1 MHSGFIA
8 TENDIILKPCSA
20 VDWPMTFPIGSTQ
33 VLVFEIPYGIRVDD
47 GFHFEQQDDRV
58 ELEMQGREEAT
69 EIQCRIGDVFAWLR
83 FEQNVHQEHMVFDD
97 QFNIEGERLGKSLS
111 STVLIH
117 FSEEF
122 INAIPEHI
130 IQNTPEKYHEQGS
143 IIGSKI
149 ATPLDK
155 HLIVW
160 GVNFLNRFLSYYR
173 FFENEY
179 WIQPLTPQM
188 IQKFHLWRN
197 TADGLDRHR
206 VRNWIGGPIR
216 GNEADIET
224 IQESTSS
231 TMDLPLVQ
239 KLRLDARD
247 NIDRS
252 NYAIGVIQSGQ
263 LLELWSQYAFIII
276 AKQQGHS
283 ENEAKELIKFDSNRS
298 IKPPNIFDKYRK
310 EVGYD
315 FKSTDQFDYWDNK
328 TRKLRNI
335 VVHDGH
341 EPTHN
346 EAFEAFKGTM
356 EAILEIQS
364 QFRSE
369 LESGQIDDHPNQPL
383 PGSNILMSKDKN
395 PNPSE

>member
-1 MHSGFIA
+1 
-8 TENDIILKPCSA
+8 
-20 VDWPMTFPIGSTQ
+20 MTFPIGSTQ
-33 VLVFEIPYGIRVDD
+33 ILVFEIPYGIRVDD

-58 ELEMQGREEAT
+58 ELELQDREEAT

-83 FEQNVHQEHMVFDD
+83 FEQNVHQEGMFFDG

-122 INAIPEHI
+122 IDAIPEEV
-130 IQNTPEKYHEQGS
+130 IQNTPEDYHEQGT

-160 GVNFLNRFLSYYR
+160 GVNFLNRFLNYYR

-197 TADGLDRHR
+197 TVDGFDRHR

-216 GNEADIET
+216 GGEADIET
-224 IQESTSS
+224 IQEAALS

-239 KLRLDARD
+239 KLQLDARD

-263 LLELWSQYAFIII
+263 LMELWSQYAFIII
-276 AKQQGHS
+276 AKQQGHT
-283 ENEAKELIKFDSNRS
+283 EKQAKELIKFESDRS

-310 EVGYD
+310 ELGYD
-315 FKSTDQFDYWDNK
+315 FKSTDQFDDWDEN
-328 TRKLRNI
+328 TRKLRNN
-335 VVHDGH
+335 VVHEGY
-341 EPTHN
+341 EPTRS
-346 EAFEAFKGTM
+346 EASEAFKGTM
-356 EAILEIQS
+356 EAILEIQVH
-364 QFRSE
+364 FRSE
-369 LESGQIDDHPNQPL
+369 LESGQIDDQPDQPL
-383 PGSNILMSKDKN
+383 QGSNILMSKGEN
-395 PNPSE
+395 PDPPE

>member
-1 MHSGFIA
+1 
-8 TENDIILKPCSA
+8 
-20 VDWPMTFPIGSTQ
+20 MTFPIGSTQ
-33 VLVFEIPYGIRVDD
+33 ILVFEIPYGIRAND

-58 ELEMQGREEAT
+58 ELELQGREEAT

-83 FEQNVHQEHMVFDD
+83 FEQNVHQEGMFFDG

-122 INAIPEHI
+122 IDAIPEKV
-130 IQNTPEKYHEQGS
+130 IQNTPENYHEQGT

-160 GVNFLNRFLSYYR
+160 GVNFLNKFLNYYR

-197 TADGLDRHR
+197 TADGFDRHR

-216 GNEADIET
+216 GGGADIET
-224 IQESTSS
+224 IQEAALS

-239 KLRLDARD
+239 KLQLDARD

-276 AKQQGHS
+276 AKQRGHT
-283 ENEAKELIKFDSNRS
+283 EKQAKELIKFDSDRS

-310 EVGYD
+310 ELGYD
-315 FKSTDQFDYWDNK
+315 FKSTDQFDDWNEN
-328 TRKLRNI
+328 TRKLRNN
-335 VVHDGH
+335 VVHEGY
-341 EPTHN
+341 EPTRS
-346 EAFEAFKGTM
+346 EASEAFKGTM
-356 EAILEIQS
+356 EAILEIQNH
-364 QFRSE
+364 FRSE
-369 LESGQIDDHPNQPL
+369 LEGGQIDDHPDQPL
-383 PGSNILMSKDKN
+383 QGSNILMSKGEN
-395 PNPSE
+395 PDPPE